1 MNENI
6 KFIVAEVNKL
16 LEKNYNLIGFSA
28 LNPEDLLQILSD
40 VLIKIQQ
47 QDAPKIDIKTE
58 TPEQSSVRIL
68 SALRIL
74 KYQPNSDPV
83 TFRQGIVRGDSET
96 IYAILTW
103 LLTHK
108 DIVRQRA
115 YLARFLVKIE
125 IPSDYLGD
133 PEIATLYEQYSNMVN
148 QFKTIHKEREIG
160 KKNFEIAAEF
170 TEDLKAME
178 KEKEAVLLRI
188 EKMKIKA
195 QPALYLL
202 DAARALRMEKDRERD
217 LALQKEQE
225 SKIMSGL
232 QISFQGIERELQ
244 TLKRTSEEITPQT
257 LIQHLTD
264 EVTVQTAIMK
274 EKLAYEIEMKKK
286 RIAALMSVR
295 GYSYL
300 GPDQITTLRNKLD
313 LITKEIQ
320 GLVETKITKT
330 DNDKMEPF
338 RQQATTISNMKRN
351 VLERLE
357 NTNDRLKEFQAKLEE
372 KREQSKIFMEEIAP
386 KGEDLKKYVA
396 HLKIKSVSYKRY
408 RAELTGLKAEIGVLQ
423 RTAVILKAQ
432 AALIDQG
439 NKNLDL
445 GKQSIPDNYTP
456 ANAFSTN
463 VQLSKMISALRV
475 KLLPLL
481 NEVQALRQKS
491 RDVKERY
498 KKANTVQSTLETVI
512 GSPTGNILFEINQ
525 LKEKIAK
532 DKEEKERLE
541 KALSKM
547 KNLEERIQKEMDA
560 SSSSEN
566 TRSLKDELS
575 DSIAKKMLI
584 KMKSKLSNGIKLQL
598 NIMMALYYIFSMD
611 YIGFATLPE
620 QVHRK
625 SVKRGFEFTLMVLG
639 ETGLGKSTLINS
651 LFLGDLYKER
661 RIPDAS
667 ERIDK
672 TTTIEK
678 KTMDIEERGV
688 RLRLT
693 IVDTPG
699 FGDAVNCE
707 DTWKP
712 CLAYIDEQFRQYFT
726 DESGLNR
733 KNIQDNRVHCCLY
746 FIPPYGHGLRQLDLE
761 VLRRLHRKVNVVP
774 VIAKA
779 DTLTTQEVKK
789 LKERILADIE
799 EHEIQIYQFPDCD
812 SDEDEEFKQQDKEL
826 KACIPFA
833 VVGSSTVLEV
843 AGRKVHGRQYPWGVV
858 EVENP
863 KHSDFVKLRTML
875 ISTHMQDLK
884 DVTQDVHYENFRAQC
899 ISQISQQAI
908 RERSKLKRDSGPH
921 FENNISD
928 TDRLLLQ
935 KDEEIRRMQDILAQ
949 MQEKLKATGQVGNN
963 IGMRGRVGSLG
974 NDLDVTDVDKKR
986 SKMTAIIIF
995 LGLIVLGKSQLIYP
1009 DQYEYMKTSIYP
1021 AYANSQRRSYSA
1033 GVAYAAPAAAAA
1045 AAPMVY
1051 YASGTAPVAYSAP
1064 AGTPVVYSA
1073 PAAAP
1078 VAYSAPAAALGAYSA
1093 PAAPVAYSA
1102 PTPAVASVE
1111 YYASGAAPVLYYAA
1125 APASMTYYS
1134 SSASIVNQLPRQPKE
1149 TSLSQ
1154 AASQIDVNTVAAP
1167 ISPLAQSL
1175 PSDWAYR
1182 VNDIISKGVTKLA
1195 LNIQNVIYSN
1205 NLASVKDEKNNIV
1218 FSPLNIAGS
1227 LALVHLG
1234 SAGITFEEVSRIL
1247 GLAAG
1252 VDISTH
1258 SELVHQMFGLLISV
1272 VHEKVLES
1280 TRIIDIASAIFL
1292 QEGFPIRPEFRTI
1305 SENVYQ
1311 SVVMNLNFQERGKE
1325 AQDKVNAWVKEKT
1338 NGKISTIL
1346 NDIPSPATKV
1356 IIASALYFNAEWN
1369 RYFIKGATGRKVFSI
1384 EPNEQ
1389 ILVDMMY
1396 NAGDFPFYE
1405 DKNYGVKIVGLPYK
1419 GLDTTMYIMLPKAEG
1434 ARALG
1439 EFERTLTPEIIE
1451 YLIENT
1457 RNQTTI
1463 IGMPKMKIT
1472 SSLKLKKVLESLGLT
1487 SLFNPQT
1494 ADLSLLS
1501 PGSGELIA
1509 NSVSNPATNST
1520 RSNKNFNNQNRQSN
1534 NRDQLVLSRFG
1545 GDVDGEQYKKH
1556 LFKYTDNTHRYNIEQ
1571 WATGFNIRRSQ
1582 RKRREIKSEQI
1593 DDENNVQR
1601 VRRQNRP
1608 MSEDFLRIIENRNF
1622 RSFGLD
1628 DLRNSATVAN
1638 PGLYA
1643 DEVLHK
1649 VDIDINEKGTEAAA
1663 ATAIVLERDGRQKRL
1678 LANRPFLFFIRHNPT
1693 KLILFWGTINT
1704 PTPNFSNT

>member
-1 MNENI
+1 MSENI
-6 KFIVAEVNKL
+6 KFIVTEVNQL
-16 LEKNYNLIGFSA
+16 LDKNYNLIGFSA

-74 KYQPNSDPV
+74 KYQPNSDPA
-83 TFRQGIVRGDSET
+83 TFRQGVVRGDPET
-96 IYAILTW
+96 IYSILTW
-103 LLTHK
+103 LLRHK
-108 DIVRQRA
+108 DVVRQRA
-115 YLARFLVKIE
+115 YLARFLVKVE

-133 PEIATLYEQYSNMVN
+133 PEISALYEQYSNMVN
-148 QFKTIHKEREIG
+148 QFKTVHKEREIG

-188 EKMKIKA
+188 EKMKTKA
-195 QPALYLL
+195 QPAFYLL
-202 DAARALRMEKDRERD
+202 DAARSLRMEKDRERD

-244 TLKRTSEEITPQT
+244 TLKRSGEEITPQA

-274 EKLAYEIEMKKK
+274 EKLTHEIEMKKK
-286 RIAALMSVR
+286 RIAALNSVR

-300 GPDQITTLRNKLD
+300 GPDQITILRNKLD
-313 LITKEIQ
+313 IITKEIQ
-320 GLVETKITKT
+320 GLVESKIAKT

-357 NTNDRLKEFQAKLEE
+357 NTNDRLKELQTKLDE
-372 KREQSKIFMEEIAP
+372 KREQSKMFMDDTAP
-386 KGEDLKKYVA
+386 KGEELKKYVS
-396 HLKIKSVSYKRY
+396 HLKIKSISYKRY
-408 RAELTGLKAEIGVLQ
+408 RAELTALKAENGVLQ

-432 AALIDQG
+432 AAQIDQG

-445 GKQSIPDNYTP
+445 GKQSIPESYTP

-463 VQLSKMISALRV
+463 VQLSRMISALRV
-475 KLLPLL
+475 KIEPLL
-481 NEVQALRQKS
+481 HEAQTLRQNA
-491 RDVKERY
+491 RDLEDRY
-498 KKANTVQSTLETVI
+498 KKVSKARSSLVSN
-512 GSPTGNILFEINQ
+512 GSGNLLFEINQ

-532 DKEEKERLE
+532 NKEETEKLKETLLKIENMEQRIRE
-541 KALSKM
+541 EMNAQSSSDNSRGIKDEFNDSIAVEEEIM
-547 KNLEERIQKEMDA
+547 KNLTLQKETMEKDA
-560 SSSSEN
+560 AKNEKQTQQWNQITAIFTCKIKCAEEIVHNISS
-566 TRSLKDELS
+566 T
-575 DSIAKKMLI
+575 
-584 KMKSKLSNGIKLQL
+584 
-598 NIMMALYYIFSMD
+598 FSTGVMD

-651 LFLGDLYKER
+651 LFLGDLYQDR
-661 RIPDAS
+661 RIPDAA

-672 TTTIEK
+672 TTMIEK

-746 FIPPYGHGLRQLDLE
+746 FIPPYGHGLRQLDIE

-921 FENNISD
+921 FENSISD

-963 IGMRGRVGSLG
+963 IGRSL
-974 NDLDVTDVDKKR
+974 
-986 SKMTAIIIF
+986 
-995 LGLIVLGKSQLIYP
+995 
-1009 DQYEYMKTSIYP
+1009 
-1021 AYANSQRRSYSA
+1021 
-1033 GVAYAAPAAAAA
+1033 
-1045 AAPMVY
+1045 
-1051 YASGTAPVAYSAP
+1051 
-1064 AGTPVVYSA
+1064 
-1073 PAAAP
+1073 
-1078 VAYSAPAAALGAYSA
+1078 
-1093 PAAPVAYSA
+1093 
-1102 PTPAVASVE
+1102 
-1111 YYASGAAPVLYYAA
+1111 
-1125 APASMTYYS
+1125 
-1134 SSASIVNQLPRQPKE
+1134 
-1149 TSLSQ
+1149 
-1154 AASQIDVNTVAAP
+1154 
-1167 ISPLAQSL
+1167 
-1175 PSDWAYR
+1175 
-1182 VNDIISKGVTKLA
+1182 
-1195 LNIQNVIYSN
+1195 
-1205 NLASVKDEKNNIV
+1205 
-1218 FSPLNIAGS
+1218 
-1227 LALVHLG
+1227 
-1234 SAGITFEEVSRIL
+1234 
-1247 GLAAG
+1247 
-1252 VDISTH
+1252 
-1258 SELVHQMFGLLISV
+1258 
-1272 VHEKVLES
+1272 
-1280 TRIIDIASAIFL
+1280 
-1292 QEGFPIRPEFRTI
+1292 
-1305 SENVYQ
+1305 
-1311 SVVMNLNFQERGKE
+1311 
-1325 AQDKVNAWVKEKT
+1325 
-1338 NGKISTIL
+1338 
-1346 NDIPSPATKV
+1346 
-1356 IIASALYFNAEWN
+1356 
-1369 RYFIKGATGRKVFSI
+1369 
-1384 EPNEQ
+1384 
-1389 ILVDMMY
+1389 
-1396 NAGDFPFYE
+1396 
-1405 DKNYGVKIVGLPYK
+1405 
-1419 GLDTTMYIMLPKAEG
+1419 
-1434 ARALG
+1434 
-1439 EFERTLTPEIIE
+1439 
-1451 YLIENT
+1451 
-1457 RNQTTI
+1457 
-1463 IGMPKMKIT
+1463 
-1472 SSLKLKKVLESLGLT
+1472 
-1487 SLFNPQT
+1487 
-1494 ADLSLLS
+1494 
-1501 PGSGELIA
+1501 
-1509 NSVSNPATNST
+1509 
-1520 RSNKNFNNQNRQSN
+1520 
-1534 NRDQLVLSRFG
+1534 
-1545 GDVDGEQYKKH
+1545 
-1556 LFKYTDNTHRYNIEQ
+1556 
-1571 WATGFNIRRSQ
+1571 
-1582 RKRREIKSEQI
+1582 
-1593 DDENNVQR
+1593 
-1601 VRRQNRP
+1601 
-1608 MSEDFLRIIENRNF
+1608 NRNDEG
-1622 RSFGLD
+1622 SNI
-1628 DLRNSATVAN
+1628 LRTFC
-1638 PGLYA
+1638 L
-1643 DEVLHK
+1643 
-1649 VDIDINEKGTEAAA
+1649 
-1663 ATAIVLERDGRQKRL
+1663 R
-1678 LANRPFLFFIRHNPT
+1678 
-1693 KLILFWGTINT
+1693 
-1704 PTPNFSNT
+1704 